1 MNVKTISK
9 IYKRRQ
15 RFVGNTCREDP
26 KMNLRIARTI
36 EGSPKVER
44 AMVKQQLQKLLLENN
59 SAGKSLSKKFSLKKE
74 TVRDANSMTIL

>member
-26 KMNLRIARTI
+26 KMNLRIARI
-36 EGSPKVER
+36 IKGSPKVER
-44 AMVKQQLQKLLLENN
+44 AMVKQQLQKLLSDNN
-59 SAGKSLSKKFSLKKE
+59 SAGKSLSRKFLLKKE
-74 TVRDANSMTIL
+74 IVGDANSMIIL